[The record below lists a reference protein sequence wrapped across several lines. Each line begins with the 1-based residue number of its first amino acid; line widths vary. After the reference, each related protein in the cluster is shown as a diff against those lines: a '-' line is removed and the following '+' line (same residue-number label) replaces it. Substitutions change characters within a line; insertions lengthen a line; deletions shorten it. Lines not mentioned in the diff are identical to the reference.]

1 MTAAGHHLAIYNFG
15 IHVDTYDTAPVQG
28 FALREPFNFE
38 AAERAVGF
46 VGRSGY
52 DGEPGPESWGEH
64 VVPQGCGDLTGRS
77 TVSSLSLW
85 RDIESL
91 AAFSYSGVHA
101 DALKHARAWNV
112 KQDWPPLVLFWVSVS
127 DRPRWSHAVERFES
141 LMRNGPA
148 PDHFSFK
155 QAFTAAG
162 EPYQLDRSRVK
173 QLSEANRIVQ
183 QDLLAIVKSLP
194 V

>member
-15 IHVDTYDTAPVQG
+15 IHVETYDTASVQG

-38 AAERAVGF
+38 AVERAAGF

-64 VVPQGCGDLTGRS
+64 VVPRACGDLSGHS

-85 RDIESL
+85 ADIESL
-91 AAFSYSGVHA
+91 MAFTYSGVHA

-112 KQDWPPLVLFWVSVS
+112 KQDWPPLVLFWISATE
-127 DRPRWSHAVERFES
+127 RPSWSHAVERFES

-155 QAFTAAG
+155 QAFTANG
-162 EPYQLDRSRVK
+162 EPYPLDRARVK
-173 QLSEANRIVQ
+173 QLSDANRIAQ

>member
-15 IHVDTYDTAPVQG
+15 IHVETYDTASVQG

-46 VGRSGY
+46 IGRSGY

-64 VVPQGCGDLTGRS
+64 VVPRACGDLSGRS

-85 RDIESL
+85 ADIESL
-91 AAFSYSGVHA
+91 MAFTYSGVHG

-112 KQDWPPLVLFWVSVS
+112 KQDWPPLVLFWISATE
-127 DRPRWSHAVERFES
+127 RPSWSHAVERFES
-141 LMRNGPA
+141 LMRNGTA

-155 QAFTAAG
+155 QAFTANG
-162 EPYQLDRSRVK
+162 EPYPLDRARVK
-173 QLSEANRIVQ
+173 QLSDANRIAQ